1 VDLLLL
7 HLAHGY
13 LLGSFLSPLS
23 NVRTDEYGGDRE
35 GRMRF
40 PLEVMEAVRQA
51 WPDDRPL
58 GASIQATDGVAGGWE
73 IDDAVAL
80 AAALRERGCDVV
92 EPLAG
97 HSTPDSRI
105 RNEARIAV
113 LVGGAITTTAEVNTL
128 LAGGRADLCI
138 LAPFLR
144 SREDRMLPSG
154 EPRT

>member
-1 VDLLLL
+1 
-7 HLAHGY
+7 
-13 LLGSFLSPLS
+13 
-23 NVRTDEYGGDRE
+23 
-35 GRMRF
+35 
-40 PLEVMEAVRQA
+40 
-51 WPDDRPL
+51 L

-97 HSTPDSRI
+97 HSTPGSRPRYGRMFLTTSADRI